1 MPINTTKKPIGT
13 VTIMAQRPAPPL
25 FGSLSF
31 HIFEPAA
38 VVNIATN
45 KGNIAKMEP
54 QPIRVL
60 PDLTVLTGF
69 PCVGVPAGES

>member
-13 VTIMAQRPAPPL
+13 VTIKAQRPAPPL

-45 KGNIAKMEP
+45 KGKIAKIVP
-54 QPIRVL
+54 QPIKVL
-60 PDLTVLTGF
+60 PDLTVLAGL
-69 PCVGVPAGES
+69 PCIGVPAGES